1 MKSLPA
7 TRIALHTSGAMALL
21 LAAALPNVVYAEDQT
36 GTQNQNAN
44 ALAAAVNVTENSPN
58 KDSYLS
64 GNSHA
69 FTYDDNHY
77 LLSNQDLRAFAYA
90 NISQACA
97 VANCS
102 GMDQGAGDVTFGSE
116 SMKQFAG
123 IQDVGINTAS
133 GGIAQAQ
140 AATVVHGT
148 VQLTNP

>member
-1 MKSLPA
+1 MNSFPT
-7 TRIALHTSGAMALL
+7 TRVAVQASGVMALL
-21 LAAALPNVVYAEDQT
+21 LAAALPSVVYAEGQT

-58 KDSYLS
+58 KDSNLS

-69 FTYDDNHY
+69 FTYDNNSY
-77 LLSNQDLRAFAYA
+77 LLSNQDLKGFAYA

-97 VANCS
+97 IASCS
-102 GMDQGAGDVTFGSE
+102 GMEQGAGAVSFGAE

-140 AATVVHGT
+140 AAVVVHGI
-148 VQLTNP
+148 VNP